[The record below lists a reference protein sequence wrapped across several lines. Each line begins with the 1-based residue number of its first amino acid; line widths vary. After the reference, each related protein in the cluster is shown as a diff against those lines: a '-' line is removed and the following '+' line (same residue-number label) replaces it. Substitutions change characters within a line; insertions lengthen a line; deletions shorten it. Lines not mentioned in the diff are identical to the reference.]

1 MSTINIKNFQGLN
14 NTLILYSLSI
24 WWQGQ
29 LVYNIFTTGMH
40 TRRNTWLTW
49 SCIFSSMWLQ
59 SPVVD
64 SLWFLVTVPALHLS
78 GIEAQLLPTMSH
90 GYDNTTDMVPFWAVM
105 TAHCV
110 RIVHCNTCSYQ
121 HDILIPSDPLWAK
134 LWKCV
139 KLLNWGHHM
148 PFKTD
153 MQSPWLNRLMN
164 KDNQYN
170 TNRQNRSHSLSTN
183 GCRLSNSKFPIQDR
197 WCWQHMAK
205 LYLQTLARNA
215 SSGICKWELLQPVIQ
230 NKNHIVLPAAVN
242 INSPRSSDCHW

>member
-1 MSTINIKNFQGLN
+1 
-14 NTLILYSLSI
+14 
-24 WWQGQ
+24 
-29 LVYNIFTTGMH
+29 MH

-170 TNRQNRSHSLSTN
+170 TNRQYRSHSLSTN
-183 GCRLSNSKFPIQDR
+183 GCRLSNSKFRSKIVDVDSTRQ
-197 WCWQHMAK
+197 
-205 LYLQTLARNA
+205 NF
-215 SSGICKWELLQPVIQ
+215 ICKLLLAMLHQAYANGNCYSQLYKIKITLFCQ
-230 NKNHIVLPAAVN
+230 LL
-242 INSPRSSDCHW
+242 